1 MTCTLTTEC
10 PDAANLRIMLD
21 GTCSHC
27 DDYLMLS
34 ADQKTCSEVS
44 CKAQTNTI
52 LTKEAL
58 CEHVVDYKVQCPD
71 DQLRECDPV
80 VKTIKCGNQMAIARH
95 APIKSHQRTENI
107 ALTQLVRQNS
117 HLMRMEHVVKLVQMA
132 KFLHHPS
139 MAANLIGQAEAS
151 LEG

>member
-52 LTKEAL
+52 LTKEAV

-80 VKTIKCGNQMAIARH
+80 CEDNQMWESDGNCKTCTYKVPSEDRKH
-95 APIKSHQRTENI
+95 CVDPTCE
-107 ALTQLVRQNS
+107 
-117 HLMRMEHVVKLVQMA
+117 VKQP
-132 KFLHHPS
+132 F
-139 MAANLIGQAEAS
+139 NEDGTCGEACPD
-151 LEG
+151 G